1 MPDLMF
7 DELLYLMYPLRFEH
21 VFLDGLD
28 GNHQSGHILDQ
39 NIVTG
44 DQQLIFFV
52 FLDLAALL
60 AGGVRA
66 VLDRVIAGM
75 R

>member
-1 MPDLMF
+1 MPDLML
-7 DELLYLMYPLRFEH
+7 DELLYLMYPLCFEH

-28 GNHQSGHILDQ
+28 SNHQSCYVLDQ

-52 FLDLAALL
+52 FLDLPALL
-60 AGGVRA
+60 AGGVRP
-66 VLDRVIAGM
+66 VLDRVIA
-75 R
+75 